1 MNSLEES
8 SMLQIMRSAMPIIIA
23 GIVIWTI
30 ALIIAIIVD
39 AIAKIILT
47 CVIGIFLGF
56 LGLRYTRRKI
66 KRERK

>member
-1 MNSLEES
+1 
-8 SMLQIMRSAMPIIIA
+8 MLHNMRSALPIIII

-30 ALIIAIIVD
+30 ALVIAIIID
-39 AIAKIILT
+39 AMAKIILT
-47 CVIGIFLGF
+47 CVMGILLGF